1 MASHSASSNAPTT
14 SDTTPVITF
23 PNGRLAGKVAI
34 VTGGAVGFGAAIT
47 KKYTTEGAKVVVVDI
62 NTELSAQVANSYP
75 SGNVTAVSG
84 DVSNVKTWYEALDT
98 ALATY
103 GKLDIVV
110 NNAGVV
116 QKATPSHE
124 VDEAE
129 FDRLIRINVKP
140 LFHSCKVIMPHF
152 IQQKGGCF
160 VNLCSTSAPRP
171 RPNIVWYGTSKG
183 AVQTT
188 TKGLAVEYAKHGI
201 RVNAISPALGETA
214 MLGLV
219 MGKPDTPENRAPLLA
234 SIPMGRFAQVTDVA
248 NVACFLASEEASYM
262 TGSCV
267 EVDGGR
273 CI

>member
-1 MASHSASSNAPTT
+1 MQTEPKTFLTIPTSPLDPRTNTTIDVASS
-14 SDTTPVITF
+14 
-23 PNGRLAGKVAI
+23 
-34 VTGGAVGFGAAIT
+34 
-47 KKYTTEGAKVVVVDI
+47 Y
-62 NTELSAQVANSYP
+62 LS
-75 SGNVTAVSG
+75 GLVTAVPG
-84 DVSNVKTWYEALDT
+84 DVSLLSTWHTALST

-103 GKLDIVV
+103 GQLDIVV

-124 VDEAE
+124 VPEEE

-152 IQQKGGCF
+152 IAQTSGCF

-171 RPNIVWYGTSKG
+171 RPNIVWSVQSPPPPIHPLPPSPSTLTRTPTHRYGTSKG

-188 TKGLAVEYAKHGI
+188 TKGLAVEYAQHNI

-248 NVACFLASEEASYM
+248 NVTCFLASEEASYM
-262 TGSCV
+262 TGACV

>member
-1 MASHSASSNAPTT
+1 
-14 SDTTPVITF
+14 
-23 PNGRLAGKVAI
+23 
-34 VTGGAVGFGAAIT
+34 
-47 KKYTTEGAKVVVVDI
+47 
-62 NTELSAQVANSYP
+62 
-75 SGNVTAVSG
+75 VTAVPG
-84 DVSNVKTWYEALDT
+84 DVSLVKTWYAALDT

-103 GKLDIVV
+103 GRLDIVV

-124 VDEAE
+124 VDEEE

-152 IQQKGGCF
+152 MAQKSGCF
-160 VNLCSTSAPRP
+160 INLCSTSAPRP
-171 RPNIVWYGTSKG
+171 RPGIVWSVLPNSPYLPLPPSHPTNPPSPFYRYGTSKG

>member
-1 MASHSASSNAPTT
+1 VATSSTHPGIWRDLLTNP
-14 SDTTPVITF
+14 P
-23 PNGRLAGKVAI
+23 
-34 VTGGAVGFGAAIT
+34 
-47 KKYTTEGAKVVVVDI
+47 
-62 NTELSAQVANSYP
+62 P
-75 SGNVTAVSG
+75 S
-84 DVSNVKTWYEALDT
+84 
-98 ALATY
+98 
-103 GKLDIVV
+103 
-110 NNAGVV
+110 
-116 QKATPSHE
+116 SHE

-140 LFHSCKVIMPHF
+140 LFHSCKEVMPYF
-152 IQQKGGCF
+152 IAQKGGCF
-160 VNLCSTSAPRP
+160 INLCSTSAPRP

-262 TGSCV
+262 TGACV